1 MSTRSRQLH
10 LIRRP
15 HGLPEPRDFDI
26 VEAALADPE
35 AGEVLV
41 ENLWASVDPY
51 HREVFESVELGTAL
65 EGRALGRVLA
75 SRNPEIE
82 VDDLVMHRDGLRT
95 HTVTSQ
101 ARVIRPPAGVPLEA
115 YLGILGG
122 TGLSAWVG
130 LTTIGGLEAGE
141 SVLITAAGGGVG
153 TAAGHIAKALGAAPV
168 IGVTGSRAKADR
180 LLAGPFDEVIVYRDT
195 ALADR
200 LAGRDI
206 RLALDGVGGEQLEAV
221 IGGMADGGRIAWVGG
236 ISGYNTPTPPSAP
249 RNLLDLVHREIALHG
264 FLVRNH
270 MDERDRYEAFMAPL
284 VADGTV
290 PVDQTVVDG
299 LDAAP
304 SALIGVLT
312 GSNFGKHLVRLAGPD
327 LPH

>member
-1 MSTRSRQLH
+1 MSARSRQLR
-10 LIRRP
+10 LARRP
-15 HGLPEPRDFDI
+15 HGLPVELDFDI
-26 VEAALADPE
+26 VEVPLAAPD

-41 ENLWASVDPY
+41 ENLWVSVDPY
-51 HREVFESVELGTAL
+51 HREILDTVALDTPL

-75 SRNPEIE
+75 SRAPGMA
-82 VDDLVMHRDGLRT
+82 VGDLVLHRDGLRT

-153 TAAGHIAKALGAAPV
+153 TAAGHIARALGAGPI

-195 ALADR
+195 VLADEVADR
-200 LAGRDI
+200 GI
-206 RLALDGVGGEQLEAV
+206 QLALDGVGGDQLEAV

-236 ISGYNTPTPPSAP
+236 ISGYNTPTPPNAP
-249 RNLLDLVHREIALHG
+249 RNLFDLVHREIALRG

-270 MDERDRYEAFMAPL
+270 MDEQERYEAFMTPL

-290 PVDQTVVDG
+290 PVEQTVVEG
-299 LDAAP
+299 LEAAP
-304 SALIGVLT
+304 AGLIGLLT
-312 GSNFGKHLVRLAGPD
+312 GANFGKHLVRLAD
-327 LPH
+327 

>member
-1 MSTRSRQLH
+1 MSTRSRQLQLAH
-10 LIRRP
+10 RP
-15 HGLPEPRDFDI
+15 DGLPVTADFDI
-26 VEAALADPE
+26 VEVDLTNPD

-41 ENLWASVDPY
+41 ENLWVSVDPY
-51 HREVFESVELGTAL
+51 HREMLDDVEFGTAL

-75 SRNPEIE
+75 SRNAAID
-82 VDDLVMHRDGLRT
+82 VGDLVTHRDGLRT

-101 ARVIRPPAGVPLEA
+101 ARVIRPPVGVPPEA

-153 TAAGHIAKALGAAPV
+153 TAAGHIAKALGAAPI
-168 IGVTGSRAKADR
+168 IGVTSTRAKADR
-180 LLAGPFDEVIVYRDT
+180 LLAGPFDEVIAYRD
-195 ALADR
+195 ADLR
-200 LAGRDI
+200 DLLVGRDI
-206 RLALDGVGGEQLEAV
+206 RLALDGVGGMQLEAV
-221 IGGMADGGRIAWVGG
+221 IGGMAEGGRIAWVGG

-249 RNLLDLVHREIALHG
+249 RNLFDLVHREIRLHG

-270 MDERDRYEAFMAPL
+270 MDERDRYEAFMTPL

-290 PVDQTVVDG
+290 PVEQTVTDG
-299 LDAAP
+299 IDTVP
-304 SALIGVLT
+304 DALIGLLT
-312 GSNFGKHLVRLAGPD
+312 GVNFGKHLVRLAE
-327 LPH
+327 

>member
-1 MSTRSRQLH
+1 MFTRSRQLRLAH
-10 LIRRP
+10 RP
-15 HGLPEPRDFDI
+15 HGLPVPEDFE
-26 VEAALADPE
+26 VVQVPLAAPD

-41 ENLWASVDPY
+41 ENLWVSVDPY
-51 HREVFESVELGTAL
+51 HRELLDSVELGTAL
-65 EGRALGRVLA
+65 EGRALGRVLV

-82 VDDLVMHRDGLRT
+82 VGEVVVHRDGLRT

-101 ARVIRPPAGVPLEA
+101 ARVVRPPAGVPLEA

-141 SVLITAAGGGVG
+141 SVLITAAGGAVG
-153 TAAGHIAKALGAAPV
+153 TAAGHIAKALGAAPI
-168 IGVTGSRAKADR
+168 IGVTGTQAKADR
-180 LLAGPFDEVIVYRDT
+180 LLAGPFDEVIAYRD
-195 ALADR
+195 AELAEL

-206 RLALDGVGGEQLEAV
+206 RLALEGVGGNQLEAV
-221 IGGMADGGRIAWVGG
+221 ISAMADGGRIAWVGG
-236 ISGYNTPTPPSAP
+236 ISGYNTATPPNAP
-249 RNLLDLVHREIALHG
+249 RNLFDLVHREIALQG

-270 MDERDRYEAFMAPL
+270 MDERNRYEEFMTPL
-284 VADGTV
+284 VAEGTV
-290 PVDQTVVDG
+290 PVEHTVVHS

-312 GSNFGKHLVRLAGPD
+312 GANFGKQLVHLAD
-327 LPH
+327 